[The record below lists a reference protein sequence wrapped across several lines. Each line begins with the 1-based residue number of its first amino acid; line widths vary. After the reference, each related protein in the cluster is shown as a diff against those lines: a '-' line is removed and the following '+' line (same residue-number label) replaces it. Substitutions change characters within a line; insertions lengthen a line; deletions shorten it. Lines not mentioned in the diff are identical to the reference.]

1 MDLQFNIYLFGFS
14 TGKPFVDLQMFSW
27 FWDSRIAQKTKR
39 NKFFLLIFWRT
50 ISLTC
55 LYSHSRPFWLLCVE
69 LLLFSGVRM
78 KRRTLCAMCRAKQK
92 RPELSKFGR
101 QTIEWVLLGDKNGK
115 SKARVNRRS
124 SPGQWTGM
132 DKKETG
138 HAFRL
143 SNITSHTMFVAFLNK
158 SYVISK
164 VIQCQ
169 WHLCLYL

>member
-1 MDLQFNIYLFGFS
+1 MDLQFTYIFLVS
-14 TGKPFVDLQMFSW
+14 
-27 FWDSRIAQKTKR
+27 AQGNLLWICKCFPGSGIQELRKKLNETI
-39 NKFFLLIFWRT
+39 FLLIFWRT

-132 DKKETG
+132 DKKRDG
-138 HAFRL
+138 PCF
-143 SNITSHTMFVAFLNK
+143 
-158 SYVISK
+158 
-164 VIQCQ
+164 
-169 WHLCLYL
+169 